1 MCESEGL
8 KEKEI
13 EMLSF
18 KFRGHVYSIK
28 VRSFNGMIQLGFD
41 GWLLNNFRC
50 KQQLISHIEEQA
62 RWAEGAIKTKK
73 LPKKILGKIEEFLAA
88 DESVWQGNCE

>member
-1 MCESEGL
+1 VI
-8 KEKEI
+8 KEKETI
-13 EMLSF
+13 MLSF
-18 KFRGHVYSIK
+18 KFCGHVYEIK
-28 VRSFNGMIQLGFD
+28 VYSFNGMIMLGFD
-41 GWLLNNFRC
+41 GWLLGSFRC

-62 RWAEGAIKTKK
+62 RWIDGSIKVKK

>member
-1 MCESEGL
+1 
-8 KEKEI
+8 
-13 EMLSF
+13 MLSF

-41 GWLLNNFRC
+41 GWLLGNFRC
-50 KQQLISHIEEQA
+50 KEQLIFQIEEQA
-62 RWAEGAIKTKK
+62 RWIGGCGIKAKK
-73 LPKKILGKIEEFLAA
+73 LPKKILQKIEDFLAA

>member
-1 MCESEGL
+1 MSGSEGL

-18 KFRGHVYSIK
+18 KFCGHVYEIK
-28 VRSFNGMIQLGFD
+28 VYAFNGMIMLGFD
-41 GWLLNNFRC
+41 GWLLGSFRC

-62 RWAEGAIKTKK
+62 RWIGGSIKVKK
-73 LPKKILGKIEEFLAA
+73 LPKKILQKIEDFLAA